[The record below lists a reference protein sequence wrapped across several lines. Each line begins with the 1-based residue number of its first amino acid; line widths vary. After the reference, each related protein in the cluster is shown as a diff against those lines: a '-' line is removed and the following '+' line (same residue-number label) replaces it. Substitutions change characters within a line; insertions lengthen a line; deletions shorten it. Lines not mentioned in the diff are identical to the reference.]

1 MEKFYNKKENE
12 NKIDEEILAR
22 LLSQI
27 VVTVDYLNL
36 DQIFHEFLKSE

>member
-1 MEKFYNKKENE
+1 MEKLYKGNRM
-12 NKIDEEILAR
+12 DEENLAK

-36 DQIFHEFLKSE
+36 DQILHEFLKSE

>member
-1 MEKFYNKKENE
+1 MEKLYKGNRM
-12 NKIDEEILAR
+12 DEEYLAK

-36 DQIFHEFLKSE
+36 DQILHEFLKSE